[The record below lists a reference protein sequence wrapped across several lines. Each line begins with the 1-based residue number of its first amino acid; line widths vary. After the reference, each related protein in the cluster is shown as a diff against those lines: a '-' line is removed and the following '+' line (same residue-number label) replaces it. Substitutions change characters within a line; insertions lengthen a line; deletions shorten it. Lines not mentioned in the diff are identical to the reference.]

1 MGQDFMSDSVL
12 DRIRKNRTR
21 SAAPPREDAL
31 IAQSQPAF
39 DAEEAREA
47 IALTTQTQGDHQE
60 PVAGAGNTLEQ
71 LKVEL
76 AKLPE
81 THRHSAIVLEK
92 SLDQELTR
100 YCKDHRITVEVFLE
114 AAWIQACSN
123 PALMEE
129 IMNEAKGRYKS
140 RKEAGNL
147 RRLITMLESKA

>member
-1 MGQDFMSDSVL
+1 MSDSVL

-31 IAQSQPAF
+31 IAQSQSAF

-47 IALTTQTQGDHQE
+47 IASTAQTQEDHQE
-60 PVAGAGNTLEQ
+60 AVVVTGNTLEQ
-71 LKVEL
+71 LKAEL

-114 AAWIQACSN
+114 AAWMQVSID
-123 PALMEE
+123 PDLM
-129 IMNEAKGRYKS
+129 
-140 RKEAGNL
+140 
-147 RRLITMLESKA
+147 

>member
-1 MGQDFMSDSVL
+1 MSDSVL

-31 IAQSQPAF
+31 IAQSQSAF

-47 IALTTQTQGDHQE
+47 TASTAQAQEDHQE
-60 PVAGAGNTLEQ
+60 AVAGTGNTLEQ
-71 LKVEL
+71 LKAEL

-92 SLDQELTR
+92 SLDHELTR

-114 AAWIQACSN
+114 AAWMQACTDS
-123 PALMEE
+123 ALMEK
-129 IMNEAKGRYKS
+129 IVDEAMRRYKA
-140 RKEAGNL
+140 RKEAGKL